1 MVLVA
6 KDIVEKDFLS
16 LSRSTSALEAAR
28 QMKARSNGFVI
39 IASGGDP
46 EGVVTEWDF
55 LAKIIAEGK
64 DPAGVK
70 LGDIMTSNLVS
81 VDGNEGIDQVAQI
94 MTQKGIRRVLVIS
107 DHRVLGVITA
117 KTMLSRLKEY
127 IDKVSSQI
135 ARLQSPMY
143 EGHVSHSRHW
153 RSCCATQTALIKS
166 LYPLV
171 MSTYARS
178 TSLISGIS
186 CLRSSGSSVS
196 FCGR

>member
-6 KDIVEKDFLS
+6 KEIVEKDFLS
-16 LSRSTSALEAAR
+16 LSRNTSALEAAH
-28 QMKARSNGFVI
+28 QMKAKGHGFVI
-39 IASGGDP
+39 IASSGGVP
-46 EGVVTEWDF
+46 EGIVTEWDF
-55 LAKIIAEGK
+55 LAKIMAEGK

-70 LGDIMTSNLVS
+70 LGDIMTGSPVS

-107 DHRVLGVITA
+107 DHKVLGVITA

-143 EGHVSHSRHW
+143 
-153 RSCCATQTALIKS
+153 
-166 LYPLV
+166 
-171 MSTYARS
+171 
-178 TSLISGIS
+178 
-186 CLRSSGSSVS
+186 
-196 FCGR
+196 